1 MENDKVYK
9 KDLLNI
15 NYKLNSKIKQLED
28 KLDNMVSLMDQT
40 FITFTNVLKD
50 VQSNQKKIDD
60 RLVHIEKDIQII
72 KMRKQGE
79 SDFKRENYPQL
90 MNQYMHQN
98 ENETLR
104 ITQNAESKVEEKELN
119 QETQMNQITEENENY
134 RVTDTQNKK
143 YMLLQKRQENQDG
156 SKQNQEVESNSIQM
170 MRRVESDSKIMNM
183 GIQASSTTSTN
194 SMTTSHGN
202 SVSITRS
209 TSVSSLSM
217 YQQKLSN
224 DKRQEV
230 VLPSQIAPPVQTHI
244 IQNQIGYLNY
254 RELKVELFEIAD
266 DFVIKCLEMG
276 CMAGDIKL
284 FRKMYVDDIPKE
296 YIPIRHVKKRYQYW
310 YQGRMVDDDTL
321 GSYIKNT
328 VVKNIESLYLKVNTY
343 ERYENNLDRFIQN
356 QDYISKLK
364 DEKYKIT
371 MLKNIVPIV
380 SI

>member
-28 KLDNMVSLMDQT
+28 KLDNIVSLMDQS

-79 SDFKRENYPQL
+79 GDSKRENYLPL

-104 ITQNAESKVEEKELN
+104 ITQNAESKVEERELN

-134 RVTDTQNKK
+134 RVTDSQNKK

-183 GIQASSTTSTN
+183 GIQASSTTSMN
-194 SMTTSHGN
+194 SMTTNHGN

-217 YQQKLSN
+217 YQQKLTN
-224 DKRQEV
+224 DKRQEI
-230 VLPSQIAPPVQTHI
+230 VLPSQIVPVQTPI
-244 IQNQIGYLNY
+244 IQNQIGYPSY
-254 RELKVELFEIAD
+254 RELKVELFDIVD

-284 FRKMYVDDIPKE
+284 FRKMYVDDISKE
-296 YIPIRHVKKRYQYW
+296 FIPIRHVKKRYQYW

-328 VVKNIESLYLKVNTY
+328 VVKNIENLYLKVNTY
-343 ERYENNLDRFIQN
+343 ERYENNLDRFMQN
-356 QDYISKLK
+356 QDYISKLR

-371 MLKNIVPIV
+371 ILKNIVPIV